1 MRNLTYILALILL
14 TSTGCRRLKEVV
26 YFQPKDSTAA
36 DRRVVYRNF
45 QDKNKVQAVGYEYTI
60 KSNDIL
66 SVYVSSLSPEA
77 SSFFNAI
84 APIER
89 DEKTTNTANA
99 TRTDIGYLVDAAGL
113 IELPL
118 VGKVKV
124 AGLTTSVA
132 RDTLTRRLERFLQ
145 YPSVRIYIENFR
157 VTILGEVNRPGVYSV
172 TNEKITI
179 PEAIGLAGDL
189 NIYANR
195 KNISLIREA
204 NGEKKY
210 ITIDLT
216 QRTLFSSDYY
226 YLHSGDILY
235 VSPVKGKVAT
245 SDNAY
250 RVIPIIVSTLTLLAV
265 IATRLIN

>member
-1 MRNLTYILALILL
+1 MRKLSILTILVLFAL
-14 TSTGCRRLKEVV
+14 SGCRHLEEVV
-26 YFQPKDSTAA
+26 YFQPKDSSNAE
-36 DRRVVYRNF
+36 RKVVYPNF
-45 QDKNKVQAVGYEYTI
+45 QDKTKANPPAFEYNI

-84 APIER
+84 APLER

-99 TRTDIGYLVDAAGL
+99 TRTDIGYLVDAGGF

-124 AGLTTSVA
+124 AGLSTSVA

-179 PEAIGLAGDL
+179 PEALGLAGDL
-189 NIYANR
+189 SIYANR
-195 KNISLIREA
+195 KNISLIREEI
-204 NGEKKY
+204 GQKRY
-210 ITIDLT
+210 FTIDLT
-216 QRTLFSSDYY
+216 KRDLFNSEYY

-235 VSPVKGKVAT
+235 VSPVTGRVAQ
-245 SDNAY
+245 SDITY
-250 RVIPIIVSTLTLLAV
+250 RLLPIIVSSLTLLAV

>member
-1 MRNLTYILALILL
+1 MRKLSILTLVVITAF
-14 TSTGCRRLKEVV
+14 TGCRNLEEVL
-26 YFQPKDSTAA
+26 YFQPKDSTHA
-36 DRRVVYRNF
+36 DRKVIYPNF
-45 QDKNKVQAVGYEYTI
+45 QDKNKVNPPVFEYTI

-99 TRTDIGYLVDAAGL
+99 TRTDIGYLVDAGGF

-124 AGLTTSVA
+124 AGLSTSIA
-132 RDTLTRRLERFLQ
+132 RDTLTKRLERFLQ

-189 NIYANR
+189 SIYANR
-195 KNISLIREA
+195 KTISLIREE
-204 NGEKKY
+204 GGTKKY
-210 ITIDLT
+210 FNVDLT
-216 QRTLFSSDYY
+216 KRDLFNAEYY
-226 YLHSGDILY
+226 YLHSGDIVY
-235 VSPVKGKVAT
+235 VAPVTGRIAQ

-250 RVIPIIVSTLTLLAV
+250 RLIPIIVSTLTLLAV